1 MRMLVKLAFLLCGFS
16 PLCNFASAGV
26 LFTDNF
32 GTNGSDSPPWGN
44 QRGNWSASGGVYSAA
59 VPSAGP
65 ITYSSLTSYDLTD
78 FSFQVDVNDIS
89 DGGLWLRSDFNGG
102 NVNGVLLVLGGGGYG
117 SGVRVGSAGHE
128 IYWHVVHNGVAGVAY
143 NAVGGAFNP
152 GDNATI
158 RVDVEGD
165 TFKAYI
171 NGALATTLVDNTF
184 SHGQVGL
191 YDFYSG
197 LSFDNAELSTVPEPS
212 TLTIFGIALA
222 GLGFSSSRKAA
233 LALSQQGVT
242 YSVMDL

>member
-1 MRMLVKLAFLLCGFS
+1 MRNLFCSALISCAIL
-16 PLCNFASAGV
+16 PLCKVAEAGI

-32 GTNGSDSPPWGN
+32 DTNGSDSPPWGN
-44 QRGNWSASGGVYSAA
+44 QHGDWSASSGVYSAA
-59 VPSAGP
+59 EPSAAP
-65 ITYSSLTSYDLTD
+65 ITYSSLTAYDLTD

-89 DGGLWLRSDFNGG
+89 DGGIWLRSDFNGG

-117 SGVRVGSAGHE
+117 SGVRIGSAGHE
-128 IYWHVVHNGVAGVAY
+128 IYWHVVHDGVAGVAY
-143 NAVGGAFNP
+143 DAVGDAFNP

-171 NGALATTLVDNTF
+171 NGVLATTLVDSTF

-222 GLGFSSSRKAA
+222 GLGLGSSRKTLRAFWN
-233 LALSQQGVT
+233 
-242 YSVMDL
+242 